1 MFDFYCAFKSISPSW
16 LFSWLDFFK
25 SSPNDMF
32 IDFREKKRE
41 RKRGR
46 EIPIVR
52 LSMLPNQELNMH
64 LRYMYSDQE
73 SNPQPFGEQGKAQN
87 NLTTHLGLDLLIWF
101 WKLCPWKGKGSSN
114 GSRRPRPSDS
124 GILLDCQRVANASCI
139 CMQGRY

>member
-1 MFDFYCAFKSISPSW
+1 
-16 LFSWLDFFK
+16 
-25 SSPNDMF
+25 MF

-101 WKLCPWKGKGSSN
+101 
-114 GSRRPRPSDS
+114 
-124 GILLDCQRVANASCI
+124 
-139 CMQGRY
+139 